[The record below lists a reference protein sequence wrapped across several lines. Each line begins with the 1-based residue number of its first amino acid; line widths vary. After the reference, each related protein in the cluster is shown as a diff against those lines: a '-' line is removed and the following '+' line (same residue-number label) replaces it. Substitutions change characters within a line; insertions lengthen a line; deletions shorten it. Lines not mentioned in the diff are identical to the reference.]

1 MNTPSIVAYV
11 SDEMYVAVSD
21 AQVEF
26 VDPNDPTHT
35 YVTRSAPSGAVFASL
50 ETGRWQVYLSAPGFG
65 SKMSE
70 IEITDG
76 SDPAMLRLM
85 SDRMYGYAWPKSAG
99 AGDRIELRM
108 HAAEPFTVQ
117 LMRHGIRREPVGKPH
132 RFEAFAPLG
141 DRQLLPDADVSSV
154 GAQWNRYGCSQ
165 PPSGDRFWEAP
176 EDSGLYFFHMSA
188 RSGAHFAFPL
198 VVAPRTPTAKLAV
211 LISEYNWNAYNDF
224 GGRSNYVAAGQ
235 LPERPSV
242 APRQDSP
249 WFRDTGGRW
258 WDRDDYDP
266 LSFDRPALFNGVGE
280 HEEATDPLWRVG
292 TEHLAPGEWRM
303 LAWLEREGIP
313 YDTYADGH
321 LHDGTLDL
329 DRYDAL
335 LIHTHP
341 EYWTRDMY
349 LRSKEWVF
357 ERGGRLLYL
366 GGNGINCMVELT
378 DDGTAMVAR
387 NGDVS
392 EWVDIRSFEDVP
404 EARMPSRF
412 GAQVENE
419 AHLLGVSTTLTG
431 MDTTAPYRVLD
442 ADHWC
447 LAGLDAAV
455 GDTFGLDSLDRRC
468 PPGGASGHET
478 DKVNEFSPANIELIA
493 KGENPN
499 NGGGEMVHFDTPSGG
514 AVFSVGSISWP
525 AALLVDEGIS
535 VITANVIRRFTGERG
550 PS

>member
-1 MNTPSIVAYV
+1 MNAPPIVAYV
-11 SDEMYVAVSD
+11 SDEMYVAIAD

-26 VDPNDPTHT
+26 VDPEHPANTFVART
-35 YVTRSAPSGAVFASL
+35 GPSGAVSAPL
-50 ETGRWQVYLSAPGFG
+50 TVGRWKVSLAAPGFG
-65 SKMSE
+65 SKVSE
-70 IEITDG
+70 ITVTADG
-76 SDPAMLRLM
+76 EPSMLRLL
-85 SDRMYGYAWPKSAG
+85 SDRMYGYARPKSVCAG
-99 AGDRIELRM
+99 EQIELCL
-108 HAAEPFTVQ
+108 HAAEPFRIQ
-117 LMRHGIRREPVGKPH
+117 LMRHGFVRAPVGKPRH
-132 RFEAFAPLG
+132 YEAFAPLG
-141 DRQLLPDADVSSV
+141 DRQLIPDGDISAS
-154 GAQWNRYGCSQ
+154 GAQWNRYGCAQ
-165 PPSGDRFWEAP
+165 PPSGALFWEAP
-176 EDSGLYFFHMSA
+176 QESGLYFFHMSA
-188 RSGAHFAFPL
+188 RSGAHFAFPV
-198 VVAPRTPTAKLAV
+198 VVAPSAPTAKLAV

-235 LPERPSV
+235 LPDRPSI
-242 APRQDSP
+242 APRQESP

-258 WDRDDYDP
+258 WNREDYDP

-280 HEEATDPLWRVG
+280 HEQATDPMWRIG

-303 LAWLEREGIP
+303 LAWLEREGIAH
-313 YDTYADGH
+313 DTYADGQ
-321 LHDGTLDL
+321 LDDGSLDL
-329 DRYDAL
+329 DDYDAL

-341 EYWTRDMY
+341 EYWTREMY
-349 LRSKEWVF
+349 TRTKEWVF
-357 ERGGRLLYL
+357 ERGGNLMYL

-378 DDGTAMVAR
+378 DDGTAMIAR

-392 EWVDIRSFEDVP
+392 EWVNVRSFEDVP

-442 ADHWC
+442 ADHWS
-447 LAGLDAAV
+447 LAGLDVSA
-455 GDTFGLDSLDRRC
+455 GDMFGLDSLDRRC

-493 KGENPN
+493 KGENPD

-525 AALLVDEGIS
+525 AALLVDEGVS
-535 VITANVIRRFTGERG
+535 AVTANVIRRFSGERD